1 MKKFFKMVLAVIC
14 GILLL
19 NLLLVAIISGLA
31 TPSKP
36 TVPTEGVLRI
46 DMSKIVISEQTQ
58 EADPM
63 TMIQSRGQEIRQ
75 IGIWDATQALK
86 AAAADPGIKYIYL
99 KTDGNTTGLALAD
112 EFRKALADYRTES
125 GNPVVSYIES
135 PSTGSYYLS
144 TVADKIYMA
153 PHPGAMYSL
162 NGVSSQLIFL
172 GDLLKKLG
180 VNVQLIRHGKY
191 KSAGEMYTRSSS
203 SAENREQNQRMVN
216 SLWENLAAEIAS
228 SRGISVEQ
236 LNDAI
241 DNLKLCL
248 PQDFVDCGL
257 VDSLLDREALE
268 EQLAVLAVADS
279 YKKVTM
285 INFADYAESKV
296 KPSKAT
302 KKLAVIYADG
312 QIVDGSELTEVA
324 GDRFASIIEKVR
336 NDKSVKAVV
345 LRVNSPG
352 GSVLASDKIKH
363 ELDLLKAE
371 KPLVASYGSLAAS
384 GGYWISNNC
393 EKIFTSPYTLTGSIG
408 VFGMIPEFSKTASNV
423 LHVGVE
429 SVSSSKHGDMYGLMR
444 PFDQTEYNYVL
455 RSIEDIYDRFTTIVS
470 EGREIPKADVDAIG
484 QGRVWTGADAIG
496 IKLADEYG
504 TLADA
509 IAYVADLAGDPDLAN
524 WNVKGYP
531 APLTM
536 MEQMMTTFNG
546 EQEDYTVRI
555 ARELSKPRVLAR
567 LPYEIKL
574 Y

>member
-19 NLLLVAIISGLA
+19 NLLLIAIISGLA

-36 TVPTEGVLRI
+36 TVPAEGVLRI

-125 GNPVVSYIES
+125 GNPVVSYIEA

-509 IAYVADLAGDPDLAN
+509 ISYVADLAGDPDLAN